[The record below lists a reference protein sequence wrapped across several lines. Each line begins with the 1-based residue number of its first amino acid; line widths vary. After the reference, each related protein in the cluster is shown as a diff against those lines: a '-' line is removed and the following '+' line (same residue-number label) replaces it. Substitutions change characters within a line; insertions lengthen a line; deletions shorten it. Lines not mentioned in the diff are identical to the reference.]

1 MNALN
6 IKQQRGLSLV
16 SLIFVCIALILV
28 ALVGIKVAPE
38 VIEYFN
44 ILSSVKA
51 TANDPSSKDATV
63 AQIRQKYDLRSSIDN
78 VKTIKGA
85 DLDITKDG
93 GQVVISFAYSTK
105 IPLTGP
111 VSLVIDFEGSSQ
123 Q

>member
-16 SLIFVCIALILV
+16 SLIVICIGLVFVAV
-28 ALVGIKVAPE
+28 VGIKVAPE
-38 VIEYFN
+38 VIEYYN
-44 ILSSVKA
+44 ILKSVKA
-51 TANDPSSKDATV
+51 TAQDPSNKDATV
-63 AQIRQKYDLRSSIDN
+63 AQIRQKYDTRSSIDN

-85 DLDITKDG
+85 DLDVTKEG
-93 GQVVISFAYSTK
+93 NEVVISFAYSTK

>member
-1 MNALN
+1 MNAIT

-16 SLIFVCIALILV
+16 GLIFICVAVVLV

-51 TANDPSSKDATV
+51 TAHDPSSKDATV
-63 AQIRQKYDLRSSIDN
+63 AQLRQKYDTRSSIDN

-85 DLDITKDG
+85 DLDITKEG
-93 GQVVISFAYSTK
+93 NEVVISFAYSTK
-105 IPLTGP
+105 IPLGGP
-111 VSLVIDFEGSSQ
+111 VSLLIDFEGSSQ